1 MFVSLKDWN
10 SICRMLSSSSLAK
23 KSTLSSVD
31 GRAVGNSSLMGAGER
46 ILLSLWGTSSKMSL
60 RVISFEGTERL
71 YHQTTFSSYPL
82 WWVQGYQSPY
92 NLKLALCYTVGQYE
106 LAYSLSF
113 IILKPKPWKP

>member
-23 KSTLSSVD
+23 KSALSSVD

-60 RVISFEGTERL
+60 IVISFEDTERL

-82 WWVQGYQSPY
+82 WWAQGYQSPY
-92 NLKLALCYTVGQYE
+92 NLQLAFYYTVGQYE

-113 IILKPKPWKP
+113 IILKPKLWKP